1 MPRSA
6 VAAGQLLSLGRRGYA
21 AAAAAELQQRGSSM
35 AARISAAEGGAGG
48 AAAAAASKEIFWM
61 RDPKTG
67 CWVPENRFGDV
78 DAAELRARLLS
89 RKN

>member
-1 MPRSA
+1 MPRPA

-21 AAAAAELQQRGSSM
+21 AAAGAEVQQRGSSM
-35 AARISAAEGGAGG
+35 AARISSAESGGG
-48 AAAAAASKEIFWM
+48 AAASTSKEIFWM

-89 RKN
+89 RKD

>member
-6 VAAGQLLSLGRRGYA
+6 VAAGQLFSLGRRGYA

-67 CWVPENRFGDV
+67 CWVPENRFGDI

>member
-1 MPRSA
+1 MPRPAS
-6 VAAGQLLSLGRRGYA
+6 AAGQLISLGRRGYA
-21 AAAAAELQQRGSSM
+21 AEVQRRGSSM
-35 AARISAAEGGAGG
+35 AARISAVEGGGAAG
-48 AAAAAASKEIFWM
+48 AAAAAAAAKEIFWM

-89 RKN
+89 RKG